1 MITFLKNKSLF
12 IAVFS
17 FLIFGCS
24 SVPNPNG
31 RAVKNQS
38 KIPLWTSY
46 DTISHVFPDSDYI
59 ARIGHGDNAESAK
72 LNADSELASYF
83 NHSVKTDIVA
93 RQNYSNQKGKS
104 DIQKYLTKNISV
116 QNDVEVIGLK
126 HTDFYFDSAHNDFI
140 VCSYINRND
149 AWKLLEPKL
158 DFSSDVVKQNYS
170 QAETEN
176 ELYTKILLLNRAL
189 AQSDDFYKNFF
200 MAMAITPENAELYE
214 ATDDLIQEIISD
226 CEKLKK
232 RAVIF
237 VKAEGE
243 NSERIKAKLESVFI
257 DRGYVISASKNDY
270 NYLVDLQSKFRLDLQ
285 AELFNAFPELSVTV
299 TNKNGNTVDSY
310 SKTYGRIS
318 AYSED
323 SCLRSAMYKIESDLK
338 KNFLR

>member
-1 MITFLKNKSLF
+1 M
-12 IAVFS
+12 
-17 FLIFGCS
+17 IFGCN
-24 SVPNPNG
+24 SVPDG
-31 RAVKNQS
+31 MAVKNQS

-46 DTISHVFPDSDYI
+46 DTISHVFPNSDYI

-140 VCSYINRND
+140 VCSFINRND

-200 MAMAITPENAELYE
+200 MAMAITPENAESYE
-214 ATDDLIQEIISD
+214 EVDDLIQTLYTD

-232 RAVIF
+232 QSVIF
-237 VKAEGE
+237 VKASGE
-243 NSERIKAKLESVFI
+243 NSEHIKAKLESVFM
-257 DRGYVISASKNDY
+257 DRNFIISASKNDY
-270 NYLVDLQSKFRLDLQ
+270 HYLADLESKINIKQ
-285 AELFNAFPELSVTV
+285 QEELYNTFPELSVTV
-299 TNKNGNTVDSY
+299 TNKNGKTVDSY

-323 SCLRSAMYKIESDLK
+323 SCFRSAMYKIESDLK

>member
-12 IAVFS
+12 ITVFS

-24 SVPNPNG
+24 SVPDG
-31 RAVKNQS
+31 TAVKNQS
-38 KIPLWTSY
+38 KIPLWTSC

-189 AQSDDFYKNFF
+189 SQSEDFYKNFF
-200 MAMAITPENAELYE
+200 MAMAISPKNAETYE
-214 ATDDLIQEIISD
+214 ATDDLIQQIYTD

-232 RAVIF
+232 QTVIF
-237 VKAEGE
+237 VKANGE
-243 NSERIKAKLESVFI
+243 TSEHIKAKLESVFM
-257 DRGYVISASKNDY
+257 DRNFIISASKNDY
-270 NYLVDLQSKFRLDLQ
+270 NYLVDLESKINMKKQD
-285 AELFNAFPELSVTV
+285 ELFNAFPELTISV
-299 TNKNGNTVDSY
+299 TNKTGKTVFSY
-310 SKTYGRIS
+310 SKTFGRIS

-323 SCLRSAMYKIESDLK
+323 SCQRSAMYKIESDLK